1 MSQSRNLEEA
11 MAIDYAAVN
20 MNLKRFLKAWLQGDM
35 RWEFQLAVILHTG
48 AQRGWNLPGKA
59 DTQ

>member
-20 MNLKRFLKAWLQGDM
+20 VNLKRFLKAWLKGDV

-48 AQRGWNLPGKA
+48 AQGG
-59 DTQ
+59 

>member
-48 AQRGWNLPGKA
+48 AQRG
-59 DTQ
+59 